1 MTSYKF
7 ALIDDSKFTRQ
18 LLKELLLKQ
27 GHKVVAELDLNGEA
41 IQRCWE
47 LDVDMIFLSMS
58 SSEEE
63 GIRLLRD
70 LLAAGLDAPM
80 VVICSGAQ
88 QELIVSAVRLG
99 AKGYL
104 LKPFHAEDVRE
115 CIDKHVVERDTQQ
128 ASWRADAPAAPEP
141 EEHREP
147 VYQDW
152 PITENVKEVPYVEP
166 PVVKP
171 IQDIPFSVELESPQR
186 LSEAI
191 HMDNGIHFKRKELER
206 RALTEMD
213 HSSADQFTQVA
224 VMEREEAE
232 EELVGWEKE
241 ILILDQPEVKEQSG
255 HEVLA
260 ELTSIK
266 EQEEEVMREALHAV
280 EDVKVEEHDF
290 KNTGEIDRGLEKM
303 ARMFE
308 QMQTM
313 MAQMPAPVAAAQEA
327 ATSRAATDEV
337 PPAQNDRLVPG
348 ILRTHPEQEV
358 QIRKRMTKTHMCN
371 WNEDIDGETKQYLV
385 VCTEGENKLNIEMG
399 SLNKKQT
406 LTFTLEGFFE
416 LVGWLEETVG
426 RSAKRK

>member
-115 CIDKHVVERDTQQ
+115 CIDKHVVVRDRRSV
-128 ASWRADAPAAPEP
+128 SWREEAPPAVKAEAH
-141 EEHREP
+141 EET
-147 VYQDW
+147 VV
-152 PITENVKEVPYVEP
+152 TETVIHENEQALSHAEEQALQEW
-166 PVVKP
+166 
-171 IQDIPFSVELESPQR
+171 QDIPFSVELESPQR

-191 HMDNGIHFKRKELER
+191 HMDNGIHFTRKELER

-327 ATSRAATDEV
+327 ATSRAAIDEA
-337 PPAQNDRLVPG
+337 PAQNDRLVPG

>member
-27 GHKVVAELDLNGEA
+27 GHKVVAELDLNEDA

-70 LLAAGLDAPM
+70 LIAAGLDAPM

-88 QELIVSAVRLG
+88 QELIMSAVRLG

-115 CIDKHVVERDTQQ
+115 CIDKHVVARDTRP
-128 ASWRADAPAAPEP
+128 ASWSTDAPAAPEQ
-141 EEHREP
+141 EEHKEP

-152 PITENVKEVPYVEP
+152 PTRENVEEVPYVEP

-186 LSEAI
+186 LVEAI
-191 HMDNGIHFKRKELER
+191 HLDSGIHFTRKELER

-213 HSSADQFTQVA
+213 NPSADSFSQVA

-232 EELVGWEKE
+232 AELVSWEDE
-241 ILILDQPEVKEQSG
+241 TLALEQTEVKEQSG
-255 HEVLA
+255 HEGL
-260 ELTSIK
+260 ELTTIK

-280 EDVKVEEHDF
+280 EDVKAEEQDF

-313 MAQMPAPVAAAQEA
+313 MAQMPAPVAAAQEGPTSA
-327 ATSRAATDEV
+327 ASTDEV

-348 ILRTHPEQEV
+348 ILRAHPDQEV